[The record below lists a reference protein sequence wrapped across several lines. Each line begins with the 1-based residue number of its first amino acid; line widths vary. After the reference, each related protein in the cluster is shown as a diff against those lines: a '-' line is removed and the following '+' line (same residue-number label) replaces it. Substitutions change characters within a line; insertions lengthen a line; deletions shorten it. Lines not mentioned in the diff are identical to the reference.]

1 MSSFSSQSRSHQF
14 EHDEEKEQELKMLI
28 NYQKIDEDNISEN
41 KTPYGKISRVEK
53 NQRIPGKIYSS
64 KKN

>member
-1 MSSFSSQSRSHQF
+1 MGKFSSQLISHPFQQ
-14 EHDEEKEQELKMLI
+14 DEEKEQELKTLI
-28 NYQKIDEDNISEN
+28 NYKKIDEDNILEN